1 MAFLDGIVMKHSFW
15 IVSLMCLLL
24 SGPEASAQERLN
36 RALQVDV
43 AVSQSAFTAVVRKVG
58 RLESVSY
65 RVGWTLEAGEFHK
78 LSEECLRYGSLE
90 DLKALLGDENP
101 ILRVL
106 GLICLAKS
114 VGPEEFIA
122 IAKPLYVDG
131 AQVRITN
138 GCILNRNAT
147 VGAIAEQLAGDRFF
161 LAAEDKSPVR

>member
-1 MAFLDGIVMKHSFW
+1 MKHTLW

-24 SGPEASAQERLN
+24 SGSEASAQEPLN

-43 AVSQSAFTAVVRKVG
+43 AASQSAFTAVVRKVR

-78 LSEECLRYGSLE
+78 LSEECLKYGSLE
-90 DLKALLGDENP
+90 GLKALLRDERP

-114 VGPEEFIA
+114 VGPEQFLA
-122 IAKPLYVDG
+122 LAKPLYLDR
-131 AQVRITN
+131 AQVRVTN
-138 GCILNRNAT
+138 GCVLNRSAT
-147 VGAIAEQLAGDRFF
+147 VGTIAEQLAGDRFF
-161 LAAEDKSPVR
+161 LSAKEKSPAR

>member
-1 MAFLDGIVMKHSFW
+1 MKHSLW
-15 IVSLMCLLL
+15 LISLLVLL
-24 SGPEASAQERLN
+24 SGAEASAQEPRN
-36 RALQVDV
+36 RALQVDA
-43 AVSQSAFTAVVRKVG
+43 AVTRSAFTAVVKKVG

-78 LSEECLRYGSLE
+78 LSEDCLRYGRVE
-90 DLKALLGDENP
+90 DLKALLGDESP

-114 VGPEEFIA
+114 VGPEEFLA
-122 IAKPLYVDG
+122 IAKPLYVDR

-138 GCILNRNAT
+138 GCILNRSAT

-161 LAAEDKSPVR
+161 LAAEDKSPAG

>member
-1 MAFLDGIVMKHSFW
+1 MKHSLW

-24 SGPEASAQERLN
+24 SGTEASAQEPRH
-36 RALQVDV
+36 RGLQVDV
-43 AVSQSAFTAVVRKVG
+43 AVSQSAFTAAVRKVR
-58 RLESVSY
+58 RLEFVSY
-65 RVGWTLEAGEFHK
+65 RVGWTLEAGEFHT

-90 DLKALLGDENP
+90 DLKALLGEESP

-114 VGPEEFIA
+114 VGPEEFLA
-122 IAKPLYVDG
+122 IAKPLYVDR

-138 GCILNRNAT
+138 GCVLNQSAT

-161 LAAEDKSPVR
+161 LAAEEKGLTR